1 MTPSPKI
8 IILGTSHPLQCGTDK
23 FSSDQISEFKQLV
36 HDICENEKVGNIV
49 EEMNDEGLA
58 NHGVENTIAYYI
70 ASEINI
76 KHSYVD
82 LCSELKS
89 TLGVSDDQI
98 VSIALRKTDNGKLNS
113 MRALL
118 TEKLLHPIRERYW
131 LSHILRENTWPTLF
145 ICGSDH
151 GQAMQDLVNSVGY
164 GPILSWFGHCPEE
177 LKK

>member
-23 FSSDQISEFKQLV
+23 FSSDQISEFKRLV
-36 HDICENEKVGNIV
+36 HEICENEKVINIV

-58 NHGVENTIAYYI
+58 IHGVENTICYYI
-70 ASEINI
+70 ASEKNI
-76 KHSYVD
+76 KHSYID
-82 LCSELKS
+82 LSSELKS
-89 TLGVSDDQI
+89 ALGVSDGQI
-98 VSIALRKTDNGKLNS
+98 VSIALRETDNGKINS
-113 MRALL
+113 MRELL
-118 TEKLLHPIRERYW
+118 TEKLLHSIRERYW

-151 GQAMQDLVNSVGY
+151 GQAMQDLVNCVGY
-164 GPILSWFGHCPEE
+164 GPMLSWFRHCPEE